1 MQRRELFAYV
11 AGAAAL
17 YPFAAKCQQKPPE
30 LGFLH
35 QGSPEPGT
43 LMAAFNAGLDDSGVS
58 ADRDVRIE
66 HRWADGEYDRL
77 PALAK
82 DLVGRKVAVIAANF
96 LPAALAA
103 KAATQTIP
111 VVFLSG
117 SDPIASGLVSSF
129 NHPGGNVTG
138 IAFLFTRL
146 GPKNLELLHELLPD
160 KTTVGVLVNP
170 TNPNASSQV
179 NDLQGAARSLGL
191 QLAVFGASTPKE
203 IDDAFGQLTEREI
216 PGLVITADG
225 FLISRQDQL
234 VALSARHSVPTIY
247 PLSQY
252 VAAGGLMSYGASLS
266 DAFRQTGRYVGRV
279 LEGTPPSDLPVLQAA
294 NFEMVI
300 NLKTARA
307 LGLTVPQSLL
317 ARANEV
323 IE

>member
-1 MQRRELFAYV
+1 
-11 AGAAAL
+11 
-17 YPFAAKCQQKPPE
+17 
-30 LGFLH
+30 
-35 QGSPEPGT
+35 
-43 LMAAFNAGLDDSGVS
+43 MAAFNAGLDDSGVS

-66 HRWADGEYDRL
+66 HRWADGKYDRL

-82 DLVGRKVAVIAANF
+82 DLVGRKVAVMAANF

-103 KAATQTIP
+103 KAATRTIP
-111 VVFLSG
+111 IVFLSG

-129 NHPGGNVTG
+129 NRPGGNVTG

-146 GPKNLELLHELLPD
+146 GPKNLELLHELLPG
-160 KTTVGVLVNP
+160 KTTIAVLMNP

-179 NDLQGAARSLGL
+179 NDLRGAARSLGL
-191 QLAVFGASTPKE
+191 QLTVFGASTPKE
-203 IDDAFGQLTEREI
+203 IDDAFGQLTEHEI

-234 VALSARHSVPTIY
+234 VALAARHSVPAIY

-279 LEGTPPSDLPVLQAA
+279 LKGTPPADLPVLQAA

-317 ARANEV
+317 SRANEV